1 MRDIFEL
8 NSNDLKWLEDK
19 FKRYHQLDREIAI
32 RKEELKLR
40 EIDENIGG
48 GKSNVVSSTVE
59 NQVIKE
65 MTDPFINQREVW
77 KRAVDKTIDEQN
89 EKVKLLIQD
98 KFWGEQNYM
107 DWETIGE
114 QHGFTKST
122 VYRIRYKVLETFAKK
137 IGYI

>member
-32 RKEELKLR
+32 RKEELKIK
-40 EIDENIGG
+40 EPDTNTGG
-48 GKSNVVSSTVE
+48 GKPNFISRTVE
-59 NQVIKE
+59 QQVVKE
-65 MTDPFINQREVW
+65 MSDPFIQQRTVW
-77 KRAVDKTIDEQN
+77 KKAIDHTINEQTDD
-89 EKVKLLIQD
+89 VQVLIKD
-98 KFWGEQNYM
+98 RFWGVNDFM

-114 QHGFTKST
+114 VYGFSKST
-122 VYRIRYKVLETFAKK
+122 VYRVRYKVLESFARK

>member
-40 EIDENIGG
+40 EPDENIGG
-48 GKSNVVSSTVE
+48 GKANIIGRTVE
-59 NQVIKE
+59 NQVVKE
-65 MTDPFINQREVW
+65 MSDPFIQHREAW
-77 KRAVDKTIDEQN
+77 KKAIDRTIEEQT
-89 EKVKLLIQD
+89 EDVQILIKD
-98 KFWGEQNYM
+98 RFWGLNNFM

-114 QHGFTKST
+114 LYGFPKST
-122 VYRIRYKVLETFAKK
+122 VYRIRYKVLESFAKK
-137 IGYI
+137 TGYI

>member
-19 FKRYHQLDREIAI
+19 FKRYYQLDREIAI

-40 EIDENIGG
+40 EPDENFGG
-48 GKSNVVSSTVE
+48 GKTNVISKTVE
-59 NQVIKE
+59 NQVVKE
-65 MTDPFINQREVW
+65 MSDPFINQREAW
-77 KRAVDKTIDEQN
+77 KKSIDRTIEEQN
-89 EKVKLLIQD
+89 EDVQILIKD
-98 KFWGEQNYM
+98 KYWGDKNYM
-107 DWETIGE
+107 DWETIGSLY
-114 QHGFTKST
+114 GFSKST